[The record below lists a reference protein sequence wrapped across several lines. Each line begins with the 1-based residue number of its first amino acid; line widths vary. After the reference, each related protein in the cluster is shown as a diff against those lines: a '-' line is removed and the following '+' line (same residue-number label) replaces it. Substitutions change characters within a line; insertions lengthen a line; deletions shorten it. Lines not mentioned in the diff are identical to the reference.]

1 MNFTHFKIL
10 LHEKPKISILCIYHA
25 GTCQA
30 CNSGTRDKAKDNA
43 ISSDSLSLKTASSDT
58 LTKAICVL
66 HPTEG
71 NKVSGVVTFT
81 KTDSGIGIVADLEGL
96 TPGKHGF
103 HVHEFGDCSSLDGK
117 SSGGHFNPEN
127 QAHGA
132 PDDAIRH
139 VGDLGNVEAG
149 NDGKA
154 HYERVDSVISLGGPN
169 SIIGRGIIVHA
180 GEDDLK
186 TQTTGDAGA
195 RVASGVIGIAR

>member
-1 MNFTHFKIL
+1 MKKQKLVFYPFIL
-10 LHEKPKISILCIYHA
+10 VALLIVS
-25 GTCQA
+25 QA
-30 CNSGTRDKAKDNA
+30 CNTKNRVKNNDNA
-43 ISSDSLSLKTASSDT
+43 MYSDSTSIMASSSAEADT
-58 LTKAICVL
+58 LNKAVCVL

-81 KTDSGIGIVADLEGL
+81 KTDSGIKIVADLEGL

-117 SSGGHFNPEN
+117 SAGGHFNPEN

-132 PDDAIRH
+132 PDDVIRH

-154 HYERVDSVISLGGPN
+154 HYQRVDSVISLSGAH
-169 SIIGRGIIVHA
+169 SIIGRAVIIHD

-186 TQTTGDAGA
+186 TQPTGNAGE
-195 RVASGVIGIAR
+195 RVACGIIGVAK